1 MYSVKNTGRFLLLL
15 TVMVVVAVCA
25 TTAKAMTM
33 SPLEMELTAGGT
45 SSRTQFQVRNDSDK
59 PLPIEITFDSLSY
72 TEAGERKTRSSADD
86 LLIFPATAMI
96 PPGGTQ
102 TFRVQY
108 VGSPDIITSKT
119 FLVNAR
125 QLPVKMKSDG
135 KSHVQIVNAFGAI
148 FNVAPLTGT
157 AMLNLVSSSPAR
169 IAAGQPALSIL
180 VENPTNVHA
189 LIANAALS
197 VGNQK
202 INPETMRANVGFG
215 VVEPHKRRRFLVPLQ
230 APASGQAK
238 LEYRTSPR

>member
-1 MYSVKNTGRFLLLL
+1 MKSLKNAGRSLMLL
-15 TVMVVVAVCA
+15 TAMAGVAACT

-33 SPLEMELTAGGT
+33 SPLGMELTAGGT
-45 SSRTQFQVRNDSDK
+45 HARTQFQVSNNSDK

-72 TEAGERKTRSSADD
+72 TEAGERKTRASADD

-108 VGSPDIITSKT
+108 VGSPDITTSKT

-148 FNVAPLTGT
+148 LNVAPLAGT
-157 AMLNLVSSSPAR
+157 ATLDLLSTAPAR
-169 IAAGQPALSIL
+169 TAAGQPALSIL

-189 LIANAALS
+189 LIGNASLR

-238 LEYRTSPR
+238 LQYHPSQH